1 VSRVRIVATGAAA
14 VGVAGALMGGVVA
27 LSSAGSHRAVT
38 TLAVQRGGAPADVPS
53 IVALAKTSVLAE
65 NVAQAAHVPAATVER
80 HLHARALHGTAL
92 LELAYDDPSSARA
105 AQLAQQA
112 ASTLQSLVASR
123 FPALSVAVVD
133 PAHPEPGTRRPVL
146 RDLLIGA
153 LAGAFVGALVGLGL
167 AGREAVRD
175 TTVSDTVPPVPPPAP
190 ARQPGPEPDP
200 ESVPSAELAQL
211 RAALAAHGD
220 EFRPDQVT
228 EWAAFL
234 DALEPHV
241 VDGELPSAVAQVADE
256 VFAPL
261 RERMNRTAD

>member
-1 VSRVRIVATGAAA
+1 VSRVRFVATGAAA

-38 TLAVQRGGAPADVPS
+38 TLGVQRGGAPADVPS
-53 IVALAKTSVLAE
+53 IVALARTSVLAE
-65 NVAQAAHVPAATVER
+65 NVAQAAHVPTATIER

-92 LELAYDDPSSARA
+92 IELAYDDPSSARA

-112 ASTLQSLVASR
+112 ASTLQSLVAAR
-123 FPALSVAVVD
+123 FPALSVGVVD
-133 PAHPEPGTRRPVL
+133 PAHPEPGTPRPVL
-146 RDLLIGA
+146 RDVLIGA
-153 LAGAFVGALVGLGL
+153 LAGALVGALVGAALSGSEEV
-167 AGREAVRD
+167 AE
-175 TTVSDTVPPVPPPAP
+175 TTMPDIVPPVPPQA
-190 ARQPGPEPDP
+190 P
-200 ESVPSAELAQL
+200 ESQPELASEPVGSPELAQL
-211 RAALAAHGD
+211 RAALAAYGD

-241 VDGELPSAVAQVADE
+241 VDGELPPAVAQVADE

-261 RERMNRTAD
+261 RERMNRTAG